1 MIVKCFVGGGGG
13 GKAQLFTLCR
23 VIRLCT
29 KGGRDIITFIRERER
44 ERERGGGREGE
55 RACRGLSQVGV
66 FLSHRA
72 AWTTALNAPFTL
84 RLDL

>member
-44 ERERGGGREGE
+44 EGEGGRERGLAVG
-55 RACRGLSQVGV
+55 CRRWGFS
-66 FLSHRA
+66 
-72 AWTTALNAPFTL
+72 
-84 RLDL
+84 